1 MSDAQILEGIQKV
14 AQEHLDFEGDIAL
27 ETPLAEALELDSIRM
42 LTLVVELENHFEVIL
57 EEDDESGIE
66 TVGDQ
71 ASVMAVMHMN
81 IGDSSITGTSGDRW
95 RFGSHL

>member
-14 AQEHLDFEGDIAL
+14 AREHLDFEGDIAL
-27 ETPLAEALELDSIRM
+27 DTPLADALELDSIRM

-66 TVGDQ
+66 TVGDL
-71 ASVMAVMHMN
+71 VRV
-81 IGDSSITGTSGDRW
+81 IKVR
-95 RFGSHL
+95 L